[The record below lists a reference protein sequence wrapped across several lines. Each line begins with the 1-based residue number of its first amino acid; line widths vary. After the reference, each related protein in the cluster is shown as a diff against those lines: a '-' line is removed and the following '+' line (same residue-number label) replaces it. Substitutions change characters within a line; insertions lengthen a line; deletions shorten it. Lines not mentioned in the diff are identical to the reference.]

1 MTIDSAFNEISV
13 ILDNEHWSVLRL
25 DGRAFTKR
33 SDEYQRPFDPEF
45 HEAMLAALTAVMDE
59 TPAAFAH
66 TASDEISLFFAPGTS
81 WFGNRLSKWLSV
93 TSGVV
98 SGALARE
105 MLKFKGIP
113 SVDAKAFELNN
124 EEEVAQYLNERL
136 DSAWRNCRL
145 GYVHY
150 GLLAQ
155 GLSPKVAATREHQ
168 MGFSEVK
175 NYLPDDLPGWQKYG
189 VLAGY
194 EIVEHLGID
203 PRSGEERPTTRRRLT
218 FYEETSQGFINEA
231 ILPHLLISRSSAS

>member
-1 MTIDSAFNEISV
+1 MTIDSVFDEISV
-13 ILDNEHWSVLRL
+13 ILAVEHWIVLRL
-25 DGRAFTKR
+25 DGRSFTKR

-45 HEAMLAALTAVMDE
+45 HGAMLAALAAVADE

-124 EEEVAQYLNERL
+124 EEEVASYLNERL
-136 DSAWRNCRL
+136 ESSWRNCRL

-155 GLSPKVAATREHQ
+155 GLSPKAAASREHQ
-168 MGFSEVK
+168 MGFNEVK

-203 PRSGEERPTTRRRLT
+203 PRSGEERPTTRRRLA
-218 FYEETSQGFINEA
+218 FYEETSQGLINEA
-231 ILPHLLISRSSAS
+231 VLPHLLTSRSSAS